1 MNSSLEISNPR
12 NQKVHLSQVSLK
24 FLGKVP
30 EIDPAVISFYQYLR
44 VRKNEILWRQ
54 KPELLMPKLGMLFGR
69 RKKYRYPLFDVSASG
84 YA

>member
-1 MNSSLEISNPR
+1 MNSSLETSNLGKR
-12 NQKVHLSQVSLK
+12 KAQLSQESLK

-30 EIDPAVISFYQYLR
+30 EVDPAVISFYQYLR

-54 KPELLMPKLGMLFGR
+54 KLEPLMPKPGMLFGR
-69 RKKYRYPLFDVSASG
+69 RKKYRNPLFDVSASG

>member
-1 MNSSLEISNPR
+1 MNSSLETSNPG
-12 NQKVHLSQVSLK
+12 NQKVQLSQISQK

-30 EIDPAVISFYQYLR
+30 EVDLVVISFYQYLR
-44 VRKNEILWRQ
+44 VSKNEILWRQ
-54 KPELLMPKLGMLFGR
+54 KLELLMPKPGMLFGR